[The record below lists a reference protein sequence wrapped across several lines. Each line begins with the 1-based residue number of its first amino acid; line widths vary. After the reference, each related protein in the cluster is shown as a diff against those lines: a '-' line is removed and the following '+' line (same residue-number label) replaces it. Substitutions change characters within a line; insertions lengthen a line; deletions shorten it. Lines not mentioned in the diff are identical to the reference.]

1 MPRAPKPCARCTRPV
16 RGRTYC
22 DACQPIGWHANP
34 SANGRTHTREER
46 AAFRR
51 AVLAREPRC
60 RRCGARATE
69 ADHIVPV
76 ELGGTNDPEANGQGL
91 CRPCHDAKT
100 RAETANRNRR
110 RGGRGTPPAPL

>member
-1 MPRAPKPCARCTRPV
+1 MPRAPKPCARCTRTV
-16 RGRTYC
+16 RPGRTYC
-22 DACQPIGWHANP
+22 DACQPVHTWTSHP
-34 SANGRTHTREER
+34 SANARTLTREDRRRFR
-46 AAFRR
+46 A

-76 ELGGTNDPEANGQGL
+76 SRGGTNDPEANGQGL

-100 RAETANRNRR
+100 RAE
-110 RGGRGTPPAPL
+110 GRDRPQGGTP